1 MAETQKLNM
10 NAEKALL
17 LSAILR
23 LDFYFESSEVTTNV
37 AYWRLQNFIG
47 FKANKLIC
55 EPAEANFSFVSKKEF
70 GGGGQDSRILGATW
84 LDFEGDGHGMEA
96 HIRSNEVLIKRS
108 ECSGHFDTKIS

>member
-47 FKANKLIC
+47 YKANKLIC
-55 EPAEANFSFVSKKEF
+55 EPAEANFSFVPKKEL
-70 GGGGQDSRILGATW
+70 GGQDARILGATW
-84 LDFEGDGHGMEA
+84 LALEGCGQGMEA
-96 HIRSNEVLIKRS
+96 PIGSTEVSIDRS
-108 ECSGHFDTKIS
+108 ECSGDFDTKIS